1 MSTLWSQYLY
11 CCYGCVWLCSTSAAG
26 TGNKDSGDITEEA
39 ENGEDSPQTAD
50 QDEGKTTPPTADE
63 GSGEVEE
70 RSENGESGEPV
81 TEQADD
87 TVTETKSK
95 SQPRKKKYILKG
107 GASALAVQLFG
118 IDDRYEMR

>member
-1 MSTLWSQYLY
+1 M
-11 CCYGCVWLCSTSAAG
+11 
-26 TGNKDSGDITEEA
+26 
-39 ENGEDSPQTAD
+39 
-50 QDEGKTTPPTADE
+50 
-63 GSGEVEE
+63 EE

-81 TEQADD
+81 TEQGDD

-95 SQPRKKKYILKG
+95 PRKKKYILKG